1 MKENY
6 KTFPVIIFLVF
17 GAFWLLKWITPP
29 TYKPPRFRGSGA
41 VGGSST
47 FKAPSHRP
55 SFDMEATQKH
65 IKTSWGWLDALKEA
79 RLTYEYKMEE
89 WQEKWKEIRD
99 IVPFEWRDQ
108 AFQDLQ
114 DLPVAQERTVDGY
127 WDEIHFG
134 EISYTDEYL
143 KLRDKVDLDEI
154 ELIRLHGVMQ
164 AERTAIENERSQK
177 EKVALD
183 SFKNI

>member
-1 MKENY
+1 MKESY
-6 KTFPVIIFLVF
+6 RIPVVLMIVF
-17 GAFWLLKWITPP
+17 GLYWMLTSLPSKT
-29 TYKPPRFRGSGA
+29 PRFRGSGA

-55 SFDMEATQKH
+55 SFDMASTKKH
-65 IKTSWGWLDALKEA
+65 IKRSWGWLDALKEA

-108 AFQDLQ
+108 AIQDLNNSA
-114 DLPVAQERTVDGY
+114 VAQERTVDAY
-127 WDEIHFG
+127 WDELHFG
-134 EISYTDEYL
+134 EIGYTDEYL
-143 KLRDKVDLDEI
+143 KLRDKVVLDEL